1 VTQQSIIKSTL
12 ELNMEKKGSAIVIGV
27 GPERGLGATLASY
40 FAAKGL
46 HVYVAGRSEDKLH
59 NIANKI
65 TQSGGS
71 ATAAVADAT
80 VEDDVAEL
88 FEKVRLDGL
97 RLELAAY
104 NVDSNI
110 SSPLL
115 ETDTE
120 TFTKLWQQN
129 CLGAFIFGKE
139 TVRIMKERRQGT
151 LFFTGATASL
161 RAKPPFT
168 AFASAKA
175 GLRALAQGMAREFSP
190 QGIHVVHTIIDGVI
204 DGERARTHFPEYV
217 KAKGKEGLLQL
228 DAIAETYWAIHRQH
242 PSAWTHELDLRPFK
256 EPF

>member
-1 VTQQSIIKSTL
+1 
-12 ELNMEKKGSAIVIGV
+12 MEKKCSAVIIGV
-27 GPERGLGATLASY
+27 GPEQGLGASLACY
-40 FAAKGL
+40 FAGKGL
-46 HVYVAGRSEDKLH
+46 QVFIAGRSEDKLH
-59 NIANKI
+59 KIADKI
-65 TQSGGS
+65 RQQGGS
-71 ATAAVADAT
+71 ATCVVADAT
-80 VEDDVAEL
+80 VELEVANL
-88 FEKVRLDGL
+88 FKQVRSEGYVIDI
-97 RLELAAY
+97 AAY

-110 SSPLL
+110 PSPLL

-129 CLGAFIFGKE
+129 CLGAFFFGKE
-139 TVRIMKERRQGT
+139 AVKAMKDRRQGT

-190 QGIHVVHTIIDGVI
+190 QGIHIVHTIIDGVI
-204 DGERARTHFPEYV
+204 DGERARDQFPDYV

-228 DAIAETYWAIHRQH
+228 DAIVETYWAIHKQH